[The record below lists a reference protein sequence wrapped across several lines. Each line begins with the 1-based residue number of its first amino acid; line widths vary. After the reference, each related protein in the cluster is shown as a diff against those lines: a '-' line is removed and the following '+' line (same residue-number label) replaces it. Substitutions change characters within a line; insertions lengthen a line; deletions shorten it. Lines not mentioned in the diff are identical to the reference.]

1 MASTEAGRDLSV
13 NYSDNNESDSL
24 PLPPLSFFLI
34 SNDLVNSLEG
44 DLAHV
49 VRVGCHCEIK
59 FWPACSNWQRQD
71 PAEVTHK
78 QTDRHTHTQN
88 QHSLVPVIENDW
100 KKASRWNEVSK
111 CLQGWTLLH
120 DNTCRRGGEERE
132 DDAKNEHTLA
142 SILKV
147 LVGLAYYS
155 LSNKQNN

>member
-1 MASTEAGRDLSV
+1 MSLTLSP
-13 NYSDNNESDSL
+13 S
-24 PLPPLSFFLI
+24 PLSRSFL
-34 SNDLVNSLEG
+34 SLMIWLILLKET
-44 DLAHV
+44 LAHV

-78 QTDRHTHTQN
+78 QTDRHTHTPN

-120 DNTCRRGGEERE
+120 DNTCRRGRTMQ
-132 DDAKNEHTLA
+132 KWTHT
-142 SILKV
+142 SINSQGACRI
-147 LVGLAYYS
+147 GL
-155 LSNKQNN
+155 L